1 MNDNK
6 SITMKDIADA
16 LGISVATVSRALK
29 NSSRISPERREEIQR
44 FAREHNFTPNVVAR
58 DLRNTRL
65 LPSRTIGVIVPELVH
80 YYFDTVLSGIEEQA
94 RIRGYRVII
103 GQSHESYERE
113 VETCMAFAEA
123 RVCGIIISLAKGT
136 SDYSHFRELQAAGL
150 PLVFF
155 GPHHTF
161 DLYGGFSSR
170 TSIVLA
176 PVFSFPALS
185 YLPCHYSSVHYGCR
199 NLNLLSI
206 DYAFLP
212 RLRPRLTQGRSA
224 LPWKPWIF
232 GRKDSHLSLATH
244 SGILSS

>member
-16 LGISVATVSRALK
+16 LGISVATVSRALN

-155 GPHHTF
+155 DRICHAIHA
-161 DLYGGFSSR
+161 SR
-170 TSIVLA
+170 V
-176 PVFSFPALS
+176 V
-185 YLPCHYSSVHYGCR
+185 VH
-199 NLNLLSI
+199 
-206 DYAFLP
+206 A
-212 RLRPRLTQGRSA
+212 
-224 LPWKPWIF
+224 
-232 GRKDSHLSLATH
+232 
-244 SGILSS
+244 